1 MRDRGIGPWIERRAR
16 TSPDRVAMVFGEER
30 WTYAEMAARIAR
42 LANALRGLGVVR
54 GDRVGWLGP
63 NHPAFLET
71 LFATAKLGAALAP
84 VNHRLEADAV
94 GRILADSAPRVVVA
108 HTSVA
113 PSRLPPS
120 AEAQVV
126 IGGEDSP
133 QDYERLL
140 ANASDAPIEE
150 AVGLDD
156 LCMLPY
162 TSGTT
167 SAPKGVMLTH
177 ANVTWNVV
185 DVLTGA
191 DFRAGDVTLAVT
203 PFFRTGGTGVNVLP
217 TLFLGGTVVIPEN
230 SSAEA
235 LLALMERHE
244 VTVGFGNPDILEGLT
259 RAARWK
265 EADLTRLRFIIT
277 GGAPVPARLIRAF
290 LERQVLLIQGYGLSE
305 AAPVALLLDSD
316 SALTRGDSA
325 GKPPLLMSTRIVRPD
340 GGECEVGET
349 GELLVAG
356 PNVMRGYWNRP
367 DATER
372 ALGADGWLHTGDAAR
387 ADEEGYIWIVDRLG
401 DRFTARGEVVYPGDV
416 ERVLLSHPAV
426 ADAGVTGVEVGGG
439 IVVAALVVLNAP
451 DAATLDE
458 LLTYWQ
464 PSLRPYQLPEVLRIV
479 PSLPR
484 SSVGKLLR
492 HELAALVGKGPHA
505 STGAPLGT

>member
-1 MRDRGIGPWIERRAR
+1 MRDRAIGPWIEHRAR

-42 LANALRGLGVVR
+42 LANALRELGVVR

-63 NHPAFLET
+63 NHPALLET

-84 VNHRLEADAV
+84 VNHRLDAGAV

-108 HTSVA
+108 HASVA
-113 PSRLPPS
+113 PSRLPPA

-126 IGGEDSP
+126 IGGDDP
-133 QDYERLL
+133 AQDYERLL
-140 ANASDAPIEE
+140 ANASDGPIEE

-185 DVLTGA
+185 NVLTGA

-244 VTVGFGNPDILEGLT
+244 VTVGFGT
-259 RAARWK
+259 RTSSRASLVRPAGRTPTSRGCASSSPAAR
-265 EADLTRLRFIIT
+265 
-277 GGAPVPARLIRAF
+277 
-290 LERQVLLIQGYGLSE
+290 
-305 AAPVALLLDSD
+305 
-316 SALTRGDSA
+316 
-325 GKPPLLMSTRIVRPD
+325 
-340 GGECEVGET
+340 
-349 GELLVAG
+349 
-356 PNVMRGYWNRP
+356 
-367 DATER
+367 
-372 ALGADGWLHTGDAAR
+372 
-387 ADEEGYIWIVDRLG
+387 
-401 DRFTARGEVVYPGDV
+401 
-416 ERVLLSHPAV
+416 
-426 ADAGVTGVEVGGG
+426 
-439 IVVAALVVLNAP
+439 
-451 DAATLDE
+451 
-458 LLTYWQ
+458 
-464 PSLRPYQLPEVLRIV
+464 PSPI
-479 PSLPR
+479 
-484 SSVGKLLR
+484 
-492 HELAALVGKGPHA
+492 A
-505 STGAPLGT
+505 